1 MITNI
6 LGGFFIVSGLF
17 FFFVGVVGLLRFPDA
32 LSRMH
37 ATTKSDTLGA
47 GLMIIGFII
56 LKGFSFASVT
66 LLFLLVFLWLTNPT
80 ASHYLAQ
87 AVVHKDND
95 GGSNG

>member
-1 MITNI
+1 MITNV
-6 LGGFFIVSGLF
+6 LGGFFILSGLF

-56 LKGFSFASVT
+56 LKGLSFTSVT
-66 LLFLLVFLWLTNPT
+66 LLFLLAFLWLTNPT

-87 AVVHKDND
+87 AVVHHEAEENNR
-95 GGSNG
+95 G